1 MNYDYA
7 VRQNWSRKYPNSSFQ
22 SAFKPSIHLNLG
34 LSYDM
39 TENLNIRFMA
49 HDVLGW
55 FDENW
60 NKRNGYPTFNTNHD
74 CYPWR
79 VEPASFSVTMTYR
92 F

>member
-1 MNYDYA
+1 
-7 VRQNWSRKYPNSSFQ
+7 
-22 SAFKPSIHLNLG
+22 
-34 LSYDM
+34 M

-60 NKRNGYPTFNTNHD
+60 NKRNSLPQFNTNHD